1 MAARAAGRG
10 GRPPRPDQPLR
21 WPSRRPRRACRRRR
35 SSASICGAKS
45 SMTSCRISSADA
57 RNSSSRR
64 SCSAGASLPWWLPRS
79 AALAR
84 AGRYRGDDVGEQGN
98 VVRLEGFGQQGR
110 LVPFVEQV
118 VDRLQV
124 IEQLLRGCVGLWLS
138 MVVHFRYAAGDG
150 PVEDSP
156 APGRSGIY
164 PVPPGGSPAPRP
176 PVRPPA
182 KVRDEA
188 GASRVRLISRSR
200 WFPGARPGP
209 GRRAPRRLPRPGCEE

>member
-1 MAARAAGRG
+1 MRRKFGSIAGMAARGKAAGRG

-45 SMTSCRISSADA
+45 SMTSCRMSSADA

-64 SCSAGASLPWWLPRS
+64 SCSAGASPAVV
-79 AALAR
+79 AAAACGSGAR
-84 AGRYRGDDVGEQGN
+84 GRYRGDDVGEQGN

-118 VDRLQV
+118 VDRLQI

-138 MVVHFRYAAGDG
+138 MVVHFRYAAGDD

-182 KVRDEA
+182 KS
-188 GASRVRLISRSR
+188 SRRSR
-200 WFPGARPGP
+200 GLRGS
-209 GRRAPRRLPRPGCEE
+209 G